1 MGRRFAAI
9 HARDNWGNM
18 TDAERSNSRG
28 YHDGFRAA
36 EFFAS
41 YNMSKLGFTGQYAAD
56 SVKVLGP
63 SFVTPSTEG
72 NYTDG
77 FMHGVQD
84 GEAAAASANN

>member
-1 MGRRFAAI
+1 VERRFAAI

-41 YNMSKLGFTGQYAAD
+41 HNMSKLGFTGQYAAD
-56 SVKVLGP
+56 SVKALGP
-63 SFVTPSTEG
+63 FITPSTEG

-84 GEAAAASANN
+84 GEAAAVFTSN